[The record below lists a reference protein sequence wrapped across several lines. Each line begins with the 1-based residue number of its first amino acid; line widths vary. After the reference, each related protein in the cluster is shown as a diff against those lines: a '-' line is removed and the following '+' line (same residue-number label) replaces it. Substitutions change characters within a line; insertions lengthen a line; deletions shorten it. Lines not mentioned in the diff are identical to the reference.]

1 MLNLL
6 KRLTRPMLQREE
18 GSIVTTAVLV
28 MAIMI
33 PIGLALLAIV
43 DTQARESGTERTR
56 DRAFNLADSAL
67 QSAAFSFGRGAWP
80 AAAGSAPSNSGATG
94 TSMTCGL
101 ASYGATL
108 GAATNAGSATAR
120 LQPNLNATYDDA
132 AYAGAAW
139 QINVCDND
147 LTSPGPTVWRE
158 NLLTTQRNYDQ
169 NGDEL
174 VWVRA
179 QATVGGK
186 RRVLAA
192 QVRVEETSAFNS
204 KYGLITGRM
213 NAELT
218 NTAGVVL
225 SGSLVGNLVG
235 GLLGSDPLVAP
246 DASANTT
253 PPTSGVTAVRC
264 GALDGCLAGALG
276 GLSSSVAPLSTL
288 IGGGKLVQTTSPTA
302 TDVATIG
309 QLKQQAINSG
319 TYVASTSGSA
329 SASTPPAC
337 TIPAAANSDTVVY
350 IDQVGSG
357 NTGAAQGPGDQYCV
371 LDVSAN
377 KTYKA
382 LVIGAGRVVIRGNNT
397 TNSGT
402 VNTFRGLLYA
412 LNTQRAWLGDAALP
426 GREVVRIDRGAH
438 VVGGVAADGK
448 SAQVGIYPPGL
459 CTSLV
464 LLGIDVGCALSQLTS
479 MLGILNTYNPAIT
492 SNVAVMNAVKS
503 YGSARVV
510 SGTYVD
516 VAGERD
522 S

>member
-1 MLNLL
+1 MLKLL
-6 KRLTRPMLQREE
+6 KRLTRPVLQREE

-43 DTQARESGTERTR
+43 DTQARESGNERTR

-108 GAATNAGSATAR
+108 GAATNAGSATAK
-120 LQPNLNATYDDA
+120 LQPNLNATYADS
-132 AYAGAAW
+132 AYSGAAW

-192 QVRVEETSAFNS
+192 QVRVEETSAFSS
-204 KYGLITGRM
+204 KYGLLTGRM
-213 NAELT
+213 NAEVSNATGTL
-218 NTAGVVL
+218 L
-225 SGSLVGNLVG
+225 SGSILSGVTEA
-235 GLLGSDPLVAP
+235 LLDADPLVAP
-246 DASANTT
+246 DPSAGATT
-253 PPTSGVTAVRC
+253 PPSSGVTAVRC
-264 GALDGCLAGALG
+264 GALDLCLAGTLG
-276 GLSSSVAPLSTL
+276 GLSSSVAPLSTV

-302 TDVATIG
+302 TDTATIG

-319 TYVASTSGSA
+319 TYVAETSGS
-329 SASTPPAC
+329 SSTSSPPAC
-337 TIPAAANSDTVVY
+337 TIPAAANADTVVY
-350 IDQVGSG
+350 INQVGSG
-357 NTGAAQGPGDQYCV
+357 NTGAGQGPGDQYCV
-371 LDVSAN
+371 LNVSTN

-382 LVIGAGRVVIRGNNT
+382 LVIGAGRIVLRGNNT
-397 TNSGT
+397 TSSGT

-412 LNTQRAWLGDAALP
+412 LNSQREWLGDASLP
-426 GREVVRIDRGAH
+426 GREVVRIDQGAH

-448 SAQVGIYPPGL
+448 SAQVSIIPPTVPCG
-459 CTSLV
+459 
-464 LLGIDVGCALSQLTS
+464 LLGLNCLLSSL
-479 MLGILNTYNPAIT
+479 LNTTLGVLNPYNPAIT
-492 SNVAVMNAVKS
+492 SNASAMNAVKA